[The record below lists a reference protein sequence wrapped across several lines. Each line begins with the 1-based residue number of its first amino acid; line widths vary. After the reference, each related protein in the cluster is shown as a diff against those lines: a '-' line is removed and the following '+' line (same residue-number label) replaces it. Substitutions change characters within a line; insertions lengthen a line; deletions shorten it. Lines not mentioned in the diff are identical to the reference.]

1 MAAPH
6 APVMVTP
13 LVALLYG
20 SEAQYAAARE
30 ALEGRFGAV
39 ELESPAFPFTS
50 TDYYAAQMGE
60 SITRRFLTFARLADA
75 SELAAWKLFSNE
87 LEGKLAARFAGG
99 PPRPVNV
106 DPGYVTGAKLVLA
119 STKDFAHR
127 IYLRDGIFAEITLR
141 FRDGAWQAHEFTF
154 PDFRAE
160 TYHSFLKQARDKH
173 LAK

>member
-6 APVMVTP
+6 EPVMVTP
-13 LVALLYG
+13 LVALLFG

-30 ALEGRFGAV
+30 ALAERFGAV
-39 ELESPAFPFTS
+39 ELESPVYPFTS
-50 TDYYAAQMGE
+50 TDYYAAQMGADLK
-60 SITRRFLTFARLADA
+60 RRFLAFRRRADA
-75 SELAAWKLFSNE
+75 SELAAWKLFSND
-87 LEGKLAARFAGG
+87 LEGELAARFAGG

-141 FRDGAWQAHEFTF
+141 FRDGAWEAHDFTF
-154 PDFRAE
+154 PDFRAG
-160 TYHSFLKQARDKH
+160 TYHAFLNQARERH
-173 LAK
+173 LRK

>member
-6 APVMVTP
+6 EPVMVTP

-20 SEAQYAAARE
+20 SEEQYDAARE
-30 ALEGRFGAV
+30 ALEGRFGPV
-39 ELESPAFPFTS
+39 DLTSRPFRFTS
-50 TDYYAAQMGE
+50 TDYYAAQMGAHLK
-60 SITRRFLTFARLADA
+60 RRFLTFLRRADA
-75 SELAAWKLFSNE
+75 AELASWKLFSNE

-173 LAK
+173 LDK